1 VNTMEQHKI
10 HRRLV
15 EAGVAV
21 ITDTAV
27 VHHERDTARLTC
39 AYTGRERDI
48 AADAIVSVT
57 FRLPD
62 DSLVGAL
69 QTLGFVNVQA
79 IGDAWSPGTIA
90 EAVYSGRL
98 YAEELHAPAR
108 PSGEVPFRREVIQL
122 A

>member
-1 VNTMEQHKI
+1 
-10 HRRLV
+10 
-15 EAGVAV
+15 
-21 ITDTAV
+21 
-27 VHHERDTARLTC
+27 VHHEGDTARLVC

-48 AADAIVSVT
+48 GADAIVSVT

-62 DSLVGAL
+62 DSLVGEL
-69 QTLGFVNVQA
+69 QTLGLVNVQA

-98 YAEELHAPAR
+98 YAEELQAPAR
-108 PSGEVPFRREVIQL
+108 PLGEVPFRREVIQL